1 MTLEIV
7 NILTT
12 FNIIAATISHPDR
25 LGLLCLGAAMVIF
38 GLILAKALTSWWDL
52 SKIWKII
59 RFWGVFVSAIGF
71 FFIIFGAAESP
82 PTPSELQWLDR
93 YDIGLAASK
102 KSGKPMMVDFR
113 ADWCKACDE
122 LDAEVFNHPDVAPL
136 LMRDLVLV
144 KVDQDKEIK
153 VNDDAFKRFKF
164 NGLPAVAFVSPGGK
178 FLTASF
184 EGKISKDEF
193 LTRFE
198 AAKSGQTV
206 ESEFDIEKILKEKGL
221 IAGILLAFLAG
232 LFASLTPC
240 VYPLIPI
247 TIGLFGAQDTASKFQ
262 GFKRSTIY
270 VLGIA
275 VTYTLLGVTA
285 AWFGSVFGGAMQSPW
300 VLSGIAL
307 LFIVLGT
314 SSIGLFEIQV
324 PGSIQTKLSQTSGN
338 GAKKAFIMGLVAGII
353 AAPCVG
359 PIVAGILLYV
369 AQTQDPLLG
378 ALLLFS
384 FSIGMGQLFL
394 VLGTFSSMINNL
406 PKSGGW
412 LDASKVVF
420 GAVFWGVAI
429 YYLRLLI
436 PSIIETTN
444 SIWRIV
450 G

>member
-1 MTLEIV
+1 MTIFNLIAS
-7 NILTT
+7 TT
-12 FNIIAATISHPDR
+12 TSHPDR
-25 LGLLCLGAAMVIF
+25 IGLLFLGAALALA
-38 GLILAKALTSWWDL
+38 GLVLAKALTSWWDL
-52 SKIWKII
+52 SKTWKAL
-59 RFWGVFVSAIGF
+59 RFIGVFISAIGF
-71 FFIIFGAAESP
+71 FFVIFAATESP
-82 PTPSELQWLDR
+82 PTSSELEWLKR
-93 YDIGLAASK
+93 YDVGLAAAK
-102 KSGKPMMVDFR
+102 KTGKPMMVDFR

-122 LDAEVFNHPDVAPL
+122 LDAEVFNDPEIAPL
-136 LMRDLVLV
+136 LIRDLVLV
-144 KVDQDKEIK
+144 KVDQDKAIK
-153 VNDDAFKRFKF
+153 VNEDAFTRFKF
-164 NGLPAVAFVSPGGK
+164 NGLPAVAFVSPEGE

-184 EGKISKDEF
+184 EGKIPKKEF
-193 LTRFE
+193 LTRFA

-206 ESEFDIEKILKEKGL
+206 ESQFDIEKILQEKGL
-221 IAGILLAFLAG
+221 LAGILLAFLAG

-247 TIGLFGAQDTASKFQ
+247 TIGLFGAQNTTSKFQ
-262 GFKRSTIY
+262 GFKRASIY

-275 VTYTLLGVTA
+275 VTYTILGVTA

-300 VLSGIAL
+300 VLSAIAL
-307 LFIVLGT
+307 LFVVLGA
-314 SSIGLFEIQV
+314 SSIGLFEVRV
-324 PGSIQTKLSQTSGN
+324 PAFIQTKLSQTKGS
-338 GAKKAFIMGLVAGII
+338 GAKKAFVMGLVAGII

-369 AQTQDPLLG
+369 AQTQDPVLG

-412 LDASKVVF
+412 LDASKVIF

-444 SIWRIV
+444 NIWRVV